1 MYHPLVTVVWY
12 PSGGCLPDRDPPE
25 GTFADTDPQEGTWEV
40 TSYREP
46 LSSYGPVKTLPCP
59 KLHLFMVIKGQDGFA
74 LSKCYL
80 NMFKKTI
87 PLLTILTMLKSF
99 HF

>member
-1 MYHPLVTVVWY
+1 MGSL
-12 PSGGCLPDRDPPE
+12 SGGGSQTETPPE
-25 GTFADTDPQEGTWEV
+25 GTLADTDPLEETWEV
-40 TSYREP
+40 TSHREP
-46 LSSYGPVKTLPCP
+46 LSPCGSVKTLTCP